1 MIERVTQQIPITT
14 TGAPPY
20 THVFYF
26 PRASVLEYQYR
37 VKPANFT
44 ETAPVEGVELTFGIG
59 SPPDF
64 GLGPMQS
71 NLLAL
76 PQQFAGIKP
85 WEEAVSAANVQIA
98 NLGHQLEGE
107 SLQLSN
113 LKGVQELVE
122 KDEPGNFTALYN
134 ARAAVAAIDA
144 SIAQTEGNKKL
155 AEAALAKLHLEAP
168 EGWTPYVTSTFQR
181 AYDALRV
188 TLLCPTGSLTFTL
201 EQTLVVAR
209 PEDIGPTYTQP
220 LATAGR

>member
-1 MIERVTQQIPITT
+1 MPAVAKTSD
-14 TGAPPY
+14 GAVVGAARKLVARDG
-20 THVFYF
+20 HE
-26 PRASVLEYQYR
+26 ALS
-37 VKPANFT
+37 
-44 ETAPVEGVELTFGIG
+44 
-59 SPPDF
+59 
-64 GLGPMQS
+64 MQ
-71 NLLAL
+71 
-76 PQQFAGIKP
+76 
-85 WEEAVSAANVQIA
+85 
-98 NLGHQLEGE
+98 
-107 SLQLSN
+107 
-113 LKGVQELVE
+113 
-122 KDEPGNFTALYN
+122 
-134 ARAAVAAIDA
+134 AVAAIDA